1 MSLSQF
7 LELID
12 FLDTT
17 NLDQPSIDQIK
28 KKYHFLEL
36 THPKLFKKL
45 FEDPL
50 NKENLSRSKEM
61 ILLYEKVQNGQIT
74 QHNASVQVGQ
84 ELADTFLPKEN

>member
-1 MSLSQF
+1 MLSQF
-7 LELID
+7 LELIN
-12 FLDTT
+12 LLETT
-17 NLDQPSIDQIK
+17 ELDQQQIDQINK
-28 KKYHFLEL
+28 EYHDLQK
-36 THPKLFKKL
+36 THPKLFKKI

-84 ELADTFLPKEN
+84 ELANIYLPKS